1 MDTPETAEEQLARI
15 RQLQIKNKDR
25 KWPEEP
31 DPESKEIFRTTMLLL
46 DAAAKVP
53 KGKNTHTFLCP
64 LCGEQAIGRVD
75 PNNHHTIATCKCTP
89 WAHRTW
95 ANHPSTMKVKP

>member
-1 MDTPETAEEQLARI
+1 MKIETVEEQLARI

-25 KWPEEP
+25 EWPEEP

-53 KGKNTHTFLCP
+53 KGMITHTFTCP
-64 LCGEQAIGRVD
+64 LCGEQALGRVD
-75 PNNHHTIATCKCTP
+75 PSNHHTIATCKCTP

-95 ANHPSTMKVKP
+95 ANNPSTLEVAP